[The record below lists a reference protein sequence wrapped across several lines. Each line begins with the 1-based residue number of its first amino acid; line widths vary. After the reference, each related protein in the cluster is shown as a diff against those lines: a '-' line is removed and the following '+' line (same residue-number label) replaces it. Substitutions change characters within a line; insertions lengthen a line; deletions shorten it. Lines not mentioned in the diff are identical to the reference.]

1 MRPLFLLLIA
11 AFLNAATIT
20 LVAER
25 NCPYSCVDSGKDKG
39 FVIDIASYVFSQ
51 MGYKVEYKNIESK
64 EKALE
69 GLRSKEYDAL
79 IGISPKEAPDL
90 IFSRY
95 ALAYSHDVIVVPKYS
110 KWKYTSPAS
119 LDVLTLGVIDGYDY
133 DDVINDHVL
142 KHKDDKRKVQVVGGK
157 YASKDNLKKLR
168 YDKITALIDNQH
180 RLQYFYAKKK
190 KLFPFKVAKKL
201 NYSEI
206 RIAFSPKDYKAKQRA
221 RSFSHELNKL
231 QGSPQMQSIL
241 KRYGLIERNIL
252 PPQKKR

>member
-1 MRPLFLLLIA
+1 MRPIFLLLVA
-11 AFLNAATIT
+11 TLLNAATIT
-20 LVAER
+20 LVAEK
-25 NCPYSCVDSGKDKG
+25 NCPYACAADEKDKG

-69 GLRSKEYDAL
+69 KLRSKEYDAL

-95 ALAYSHDVIVVPKYS
+95 PLAYSYDVIVVPKYS

-119 LDVLTLGVIDGYDY
+119 LDMLTLGVIDGHTYDS
-133 DDVINDHVL
+133 VINNHVL
-142 KHKDDKRKVQVVGGK
+142 QHKGDNSKVQIIGGK

-168 YDKITALIDNQH
+168 YDKITALVDNQH
-180 RLQYFYAKKK
+180 ALQYYYAKRK
-190 KLFPFKVAKKL
+190 KLFPFKVAKKFG
-201 NYSEI
+201 YSAI
-206 RIAFSPKDYKAKQRA
+206 KIAFSPKDYKAKRRA
-221 RSFSHELNKL
+221 RGFSYELNKL
-231 QGSPQMQSIL
+231 RGSQEMQSIL
-241 KRYGLIERNIL
+241 KKYGLIERNIL